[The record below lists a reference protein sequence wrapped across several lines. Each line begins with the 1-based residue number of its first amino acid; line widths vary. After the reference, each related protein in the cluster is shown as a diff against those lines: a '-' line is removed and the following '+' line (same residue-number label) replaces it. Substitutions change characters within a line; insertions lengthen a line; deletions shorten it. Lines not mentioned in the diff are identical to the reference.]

1 MKKIVLIFI
10 GLISISVSCMAQP
23 AKGKILL
30 GGYAN
35 FNTYKGTSM
44 TGRNTNLGIN
54 PTVGIF
60 VTDKLVI
67 GTGLGYVHSAY
78 TQNLVDGEE
87 IGSVRRKAYAVSLSP
102 FGRYYVGITPQ
113 LKFFGQL
120 EAAVNWRNI
129 KGNEATGEKD
139 LKSNFY
145 SATLSPG
152 FALFPSKK
160 IGIELSITGFQYAK
174 QHWKT
179 EEATLTDFRS
189 FSFGSDFFNPR
200 LGIQFYL

>member
-10 GLISISVSCMAQP
+10 GLISISVSCMAQTE
-23 AKGKILL
+23 KGKILL
-30 GGYAN
+30 GGYAY
-35 FNTYKGTSM
+35 FNSYKGTSM
-44 TGRNTNLGIN
+44 TDRNTNLGIN

-60 VTDKLVI
+60 VTDNLVI

-78 TQNLVDGEE
+78 TQDLVDG
-87 IGSVRRKAYAVSLSP
+87 GSVRRKAYAVSVSP

-129 KGNEATGEKD
+129 KGNEVIREKD

-152 FALFPSKK
+152 FALFPSKR

>member
-1 MKKIVLIFI
+1 
-10 GLISISVSCMAQP
+10 MAQTE
-23 AKGKILL
+23 KGKILL

-35 FNTYKGTSM
+35 FNTYRGGSITD
-44 TGRNTNLGIN
+44 RNTYLGIN

-60 VTDKLVI
+60 VTDNLVI

-78 TQNLVDGEE
+78 TQNLVDG
-87 IGSVRRKAYAVSLSP
+87 GSVRRKAYAVSVSP

-120 EAAVNWRNI
+120 EAALNWRNI
-129 KGNEATGEKD
+129 KGSETMGEKD

-174 QHWKT
+174 QHLKT
-179 EEATLTDFRS
+179 DEASLTDFRS

>member
-10 GLISISVSCMAQP
+10 GLISISVSCMAQTE
-23 AKGKILL
+23 KGKILL
-30 GGYAN
+30 GGYAY
-35 FNTYKGTSM
+35 FNSYKGTSM
-44 TGRNTNLGIN
+44 TDRNTNLGIN
-54 PTVGIF
+54 PAVGIF
-60 VTDKLVI
+60 VTDNLVI

-78 TQNLVDGEE
+78 TQNLVDG
-87 IGSVRRKAYAVSLSP
+87 GSVRRKADAVSVSP

-129 KGNEATGEKD
+129 KGNEAMGEKD

-152 FALFPSKK
+152 FALFPSKR

-179 EEATLTDFRS
+179 EEASLTDFRS